1 MFIGGVKSKLPSNLE
16 KSHPGLRLAR
26 TISRE
31 PQVKESSV
39 DDDDDDDFDDGQVS
53 AVWRSNKSTTWQ
65 FSIVFSSWDQ
75 RNLKFTNS
83 DAMKYFVI
91 MILMCPSAKISL
103 FYTKKKKEEKKYIS
117 LNLECKNY
125 CSKSWKK
132 AQSERQVY
140 PWHTGAVA
148 QFLSINQIFEF

>member
-53 AVWRSNKSTTWQ
+53 AVWRSNKSTKTWQ

-103 FYTKKKKEEKKYIS
+103 FYTKKKRRREKIYFPEFRVQKLLFKIF
-117 LNLECKNY
+117 
-125 CSKSWKK
+125 KK
-132 AQSERQVY
+132 RAKRK
-140 PWHTGAVA
+140 TGK
-148 QFLSINQIFEF
+148 IK